1 MITKQRVLSCI
12 QPTGGLHIG
21 NYFGAI
27 KNWVRLQNEEKYQ
40 CIFGVVD
47 LHAMTMPYRPK
58 DLAASTTNLVIELL
72 ACGIDPEKSIL
83 FIQSFVPQHTE
94 LAWILGCV
102 TSYGEL
108 SRMTQFK
115 DKADQLESIGS
126 DHFVSAGLFTYP
138 ILQAADI
145 LTYRAQ
151 FVPVGKDQEQHLELA
166 RNIAARFNR
175 QFGDYFLEPQPLYTE
190 TPKLGSLGDP
200 LRKMSKS
207 LGERHYIGLFENE
220 EYIRRKVRSAVTDI
234 GDEQKSGVISAGVE
248 NLFNILK
255 SCGAHDIARQL
266 HDEFVNGN
274 LKYASLKEATADAL
288 IALTAEFK
296 EAKQELEKDTAT
308 ISRQITRMSQR
319 AREIAEGTINDVR
332 KLTGLPI
339 LV

>member
-151 FVPVGKDQEQHLELA
+151 FVPVGKDQEQH
-166 RNIAARFNR
+166 
-175 QFGDYFLEPQPLYTE
+175 
-190 TPKLGSLGDP
+190 
-200 LRKMSKS
+200 
-207 LGERHYIGLFENE
+207 
-220 EYIRRKVRSAVTDI
+220 
-234 GDEQKSGVISAGVE
+234 
-248 NLFNILK
+248 
-255 SCGAHDIARQL
+255 
-266 HDEFVNGN
+266 
-274 LKYASLKEATADAL
+274 
-288 IALTAEFK
+288 
-296 EAKQELEKDTAT
+296 
-308 ISRQITRMSQR
+308 
-319 AREIAEGTINDVR
+319 
-332 KLTGLPI
+332 
-339 LV
+339 